1 MPTESPK
8 TEGSPL
14 PGCLVLIFLIGIG
27 GWVGYSKYL
36 GKSQPV
42 VISLS
47 AYFVDDSGNPLIS
60 SNDFNGHLKIKGQVY
75 QSGKPLEG
83 NVRLTVSKE
92 DDSFQQGIS
101 LDLKGGAFESE
112 DPAFRPL
119 QRDDKLHVQAEISSP
134 SLAEPASAGV
144 YLNTATPSLSP
155 TGTFWLWMIIGI
167 VLVIITIG
175 FFMTFTGK
183 RTPEKN
189 RNAIVFS
196 YLFGGVFLAVPL
208 LAPVLLLQIFPNLR
222 QAMIGAP
229 AGLVLTKVP
238 PEDKVQWALN
248 IGGYSK
254 LVAAASPT
262 PTPIGKASS
271 TPTGTPGR
279 PAAASPT
286 PQPSQTPTT
295 TPVPG
300 SSPQQTQNV
309 VAAASPRSSPQPT
322 PTVSS
327 QEVSKQEASKQE
339 VSKEDVSEGVVI
351 VEGGLVIPLY
361 VIMLSVIGGAI
372 NMIRKVPQ
380 FQGEGEYF
388 EPASRRP
395 IGLWPTLKMAGTSI
409 KGLFTGSSM
418 PDRPAEPPV
427 TLTAEEVHK
436 DDGLPPAEVAPTD
449 TQPVTGTTKEPDA
462 KAEPAA
468 DAGRDL
474 PAATQDS
481 PAAEPLLDDRAKLV
495 DAQLDKLV
503 KDQLNRR
510 SLTRTISAQ
519 INDKVQEMQR
529 LFDSKSDDQCL
540 LEFESFEAWMGSR
553 VGLKEVL
560 GRNWRVELLNQY
572 MYLISAPFLAIV
584 AYFILDLLSLTKK
597 PILVLISFS
606 VGLISERILTWILG
620 LASGYLRGNSKGQAA
635 PS

>member
-14 PGCLVLIFLIGIG
+14 PGCLTLIVAVAIIGSI
-27 GWVGYSKYL
+27 VYSRYV

-47 AYFVDDSGNPLIS
+47 AYFVDDSGNPLIA

-155 TGTFWLWMIIGI
+155 TGTFWLWMVTG
-167 VLVIITIG
+167 VLLVFITIA
-175 FFMTFTGK
+175 FFVTFTGK

-229 AGLVLTKVP
+229 AGLVLTRVGNP

-254 LVAAASPT
+254 LATAASPT
-262 PTPIGKASS
+262 PTPVGKASPV
-271 TPTGTPGR
+271 PTGTPVR
-279 PAAASPT
+279 LAAASPT

-300 SSPQQTQNV
+300 SSPQPTQNV
-309 VAAASPRSSPQPT
+309 VSAASPRPSPQPT
-322 PTVSS
+322 ASVSS
-327 QEVSKQEASKQE
+327 QEVSKQE
-339 VSKEDVSEGVVI
+339 VSKE
-351 VEGGLVIPLY
+351 
-361 VIMLSVIGGAI
+361 
-372 NMIRKVPQ
+372 
-380 FQGEGEYF
+380 
-388 EPASRRP
+388 
-395 IGLWPTLKMAGTSI
+395 
-409 KGLFTGSSM
+409 
-418 PDRPAEPPV
+418 
-427 TLTAEEVHK
+427 
-436 DDGLPPAEVAPTD
+436 
-449 TQPVTGTTKEPDA
+449 
-462 KAEPAA
+462 
-468 DAGRDL
+468 
-474 PAATQDS
+474 
-481 PAAEPLLDDRAKLV
+481 
-495 DAQLDKLV
+495 
-503 KDQLNRR
+503 
-510 SLTRTISAQ
+510 
-519 INDKVQEMQR
+519 
-529 LFDSKSDDQCL
+529 
-540 LEFESFEAWMGSR
+540 
-553 VGLKEVL
+553 
-560 GRNWRVELLNQY
+560 
-572 MYLISAPFLAIV
+572 
-584 AYFILDLLSLTKK
+584 
-597 PILVLISFS
+597 
-606 VGLISERILTWILG
+606 
-620 LASGYLRGNSKGQAA
+620 
-635 PS
+635 

>member
-1 MPTESPK
+1 VPTESPK

-14 PGCLVLIFLIGIG
+14 FGCVFLLIVAAAIGTF
-27 GWVGYSKYL
+27 VYSKYF

-42 VISLS
+42 VVSLS

-60 SNDFNGHLKIKGQVY
+60 ADDSNGHLKIKGQVY
-75 QSGKPLEG
+75 LTGKPLEQG

-92 DDSFQQGIS
+92 DDSFQQAVS
-101 LDLKGGAFESE
+101 LDLKGGMFES
-112 DPAFRPL
+112 DDAAFRPL
-119 QRDDKLHVQAEISSP
+119 GREDKLHVRAEVSSTTLP
-134 SLAEPASAGV
+134 EPASAEV
-144 YLNTATPSLSP
+144 YLNTATPSLSR
-155 TGTFWLWMIIGI
+155 TWAFVVWIGI
-167 VLVIITIG
+167 VVVLVIITIG
-175 FFMTFTGK
+175 FFVTFTGK

-208 LAPVLLLQIFPNLR
+208 LAPVLLLQVFPNLR

-229 AGLVLTKVP
+229 AGLVLTRVGTP

-254 LVAAASPT
+254 LATAASPT
-262 PTPIGKASS
+262 PTPIGKANPTS
-271 TPTGTPGR
+271 TATPVR
-279 PAAASPT
+279 TAAASPT

-300 SSPQQTQNV
+300 SSPQPTQNV
-309 VAAASPRSSPQPT
+309 VSAASPRSSPQPT
-322 PTVSS
+322 PSVST
-327 QEVSKQEASKQE
+327 QEISKQE
-339 VSKEDVSEGVVI
+339 VSKEDVSEGVVN

-388 EPASRRP
+388 EPASRGSL
-395 IGLWPTLKMAGTSI
+395 GLWPTLKMAGTSI
-409 KGLFTGSSM
+409 KGLFTGSTK
-418 PDRPAEPPV
+418 PDKPAEPTVNLV
-427 TLTAEEVHK
+427 TTDEVQK
-436 DDGLPPAEVAPTD
+436 DQDEIPPAELAPTD
-449 TQPVTGTTKEPDA
+449 TPPVTVTTKAVDGTAVPPAGAGGGQPVPTQASQQDEP
-462 KAEPAA
+462 
-468 DAGRDL
+468 
-474 PAATQDS
+474 S
-481 PAAEPLLDDRAKLV
+481 LDDRAKLV

-510 SLTRTISAQ
+510 SRTRTISSQ

-529 LFDSKSDDQCL
+529 LFDSKSDDQRL
-540 LEFESFEAWMGSR
+540 LEFESFETWMGSR

-584 AYFILDLLSLTKK
+584 AYFMLDLLSLTKK

-620 LASGYLRGNSKGQAA
+620 LASGYLRGNSKTQSA